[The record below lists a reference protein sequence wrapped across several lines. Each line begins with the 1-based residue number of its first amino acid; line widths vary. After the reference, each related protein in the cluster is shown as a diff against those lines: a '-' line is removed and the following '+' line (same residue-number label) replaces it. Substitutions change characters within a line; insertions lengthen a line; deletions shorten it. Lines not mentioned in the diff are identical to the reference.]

1 MSISRNI
8 FRVTL
13 GLFVGGLVSAF
24 LGYWFAEGALREKV
38 AETRV
43 RQGTIRAMALA
54 DLVFAEQSRAEKE
67 KTAPGALIQFWQQR
81 HNDVDA
87 VRVMRLS
94 GARLLASSFNDDL
107 ENGTPPRRLKRSEKE
122 IYDLGQLL
130 RANVDTNR
138 EEGNPR
144 EPEVI
149 SEELRNGRLRVSVPW
164 FTAKNPEKAAGY
176 VQLEVSPTITT
187 RELAFWPVLVLAL
200 VPAFLF
206 FIGSLILSRLVK
218 LEHPESVLW
227 SAMTTSVLLM
237 IFCLLGFGNYYL
249 IDLGQEN
256 VRFQQELAQLYT
268 ASRTSAEEGA
278 AEFALDYET
287 TYTNDWDV
295 NAYRQPLRYISF
307 DGELYIGVG
316 TAQDTVANRLGMA
329 FFGCSLLAIGLLV
342 FFGLGGAAR
351 FWHIIVDYREAYIY
365 TLPAM
370 TGMLVLVF
378 FPFGYGILLS
388 FTDQTLYN
396 TEKPLLDIWA
406 GLNNY
411 IEIIGDFNLI
421 QTTEAGWSFNYQNFY
436 WTLFITVAWTVVNV
450 SIGVTIGLILALLL
464 NNKNLRFKALYRG
477 LLILPWATPN
487 YVTALIWKGLFNR
500 EYGPINHTI
509 QLFGGEPVAWFD
521 SVFTSFL
528 TGITVNGWLSFPF
541 MMVICL
547 GGLQSI
553 SSDMY
558 EAARLDGANRW
569 QQFRYITLPS
579 LKPTLI
585 PAVILSV
592 VWTFNMFNVIYLVSG
607 GEPGGSNEIL
617 ITKAYK
623 LAFQDYRYGYSA
635 AYSTVIFLILLIYG
649 VFQTK
654 VSRAMES
661 NA

>member
-1 MSISRNI
+1 MHISHNI
-8 FRVTL
+8 IRVTL
-13 GLFVGGLVSAF
+13 GLFVGGLISAF

-38 AETRV
+38 AETRM

-54 DLVFAEQSRAEKE
+54 DLVHAEQSRTEKD
-67 KTAPGALIQFWQQR
+67 KQTPGALIQFWQQR
-81 HNDVDA
+81 HQDIDA

-94 GARLLASSFNDDL
+94 GARLLASSFSDDL
-107 ENGTPPRRLKRSEKE
+107 ENGTPPRRLKRSEKA
-122 IYDLGQLL
+122 IYDMGQLL

-144 EPEVI
+144 EPEVMGG
-149 SEELRNGRLRVSVPW
+149 ELANGRLRVAVPW
-164 FTAKNPEKAAGY
+164 FTAKSPDKAAGF
-176 VQLEVSPTITT
+176 VQLEISPTIQTKDP
-187 RELAFWPVLVLAL
+187 AFQPVLVLAL
-200 VPAFLF
+200 VPALLF
-206 FIGSLILSRLVK
+206 FFGSLILGRVVK
-218 LEHPESVLW
+218 LEHPESVVW
-227 SAMTTSVLLM
+227 SSMTTAVLLL
-237 IFCLLGFGNYYL
+237 IFGLLGFGNYYL

-256 VRFQQELAQLYT
+256 VRFQQELAELYT
-268 ASRTSAEEGA
+268 ATRTSAEEGA
-278 AEFALDYET
+278 AEFNLDYQIGFS
-287 TYTNDWDV
+287 NDWDV
-295 NAYRQPLRYISF
+295 NEFRQPLRFISF

-316 TAQDTVANRLGMA
+316 TAQDSVANRLGMA
-329 FFGCSLLAIGLLV
+329 FFACSLLAVALLV

-351 FWHIIVDYREAYIY
+351 LWRTIVDYREAYVY

-370 TGMLVLVF
+370 IGMLVLVF
-378 FPFGYGILLS
+378 FPFSYGIALS

-406 GLNNY
+406 GLSNY

-421 QTTEAGWSFNYQNFY
+421 QTTEAGWSFNYENFY

-450 SIGVTIGLILALLL
+450 TIGVSVGLVLALLL
-464 NNKNLRFKALYRG
+464 NNKNLKFKAVYRG
-477 LLILPWATPN
+477 LLILPWAVPS
-487 YVTALIWKGLFNR
+487 YVTALIWKGMFNR
-500 EYGPINHTI
+500 EFGPINHTLGI
-509 QLFGGEPVAWFD
+509 LGLEPIAWFD

-553 SSDMY
+553 SADMY

-585 PAVILSV
+585 PAIILSV

-607 GEPGGSNEIL
+607 GQPGGSNEIL

-635 AYSTVIFLILLIYG
+635 AYSTVIFMILLIYG

-661 NA
+661 NS